1 MLLMIGLVR
10 KIVKSY
16 DVYYFESFPEVFP
29 LNILIVSMFIKL
41 GEKKYFSES
50 CPLGILILHVLDY
63 LSNVARCGRI
73 SRRINSLTLSNGNVT
88 DLVGES
94 IIRYQLETLP
104 L

>member
-1 MLLMIGLVR
+1 MIGLVR
-10 KIVKSY
+10 KFVQSY

-29 LNILIVSMFIKL
+29 LNILIVSMFNL
-41 GEKKYFSES
+41 VRKKYFSES

-63 LSNVARCGRI
+63 VSIVARCGRI

-94 IIRYQLETLP
+94 IILYQMETLP
-104 L
+104 LLSAN